1 MTKTTPT
8 DFPIHDLISARWS
21 PCGFENRP
29 VAADE
34 LNSLFEA
41 ARWAASSYNEQPWSF
56 IATTRDS
63 TADFEKALS
72 CLVDGNQ
79 QWAKEVP
86 VLVITCT
93 SLSFARNAKSNAA
106 AEYDLGQ
113 AVSNLSLEATSRG
126 LSVHQMIGI
135 FPDKA
140 RELFEVPEGVNP
152 MTALAIG
159 YAADPAGLPDNLRAR
174 DLAPRSR
181 KPQSAFVFFG
191 KWGQSK

>member
-1 MTKTTPT
+1 MTKETPT
-8 DFPIHDLISARWS
+8 DFPIHELISARWS

-29 VAADE
+29 VAADD

-56 IATTRDS
+56 IVTTRDN

-79 QWAKEVP
+79 TWAKDAP

-93 SLSFARNAKSNAA
+93 SLAFDRNRKPNAA

-113 AVSNLSLEATSRG
+113 AVSNLSTEATSRG
-126 LSVHQMIGI
+126 LSLHQMIGI

-152 MTALAIG
+152 MTAIAIG
-159 YAADPAGLPDNLRAR
+159 YAADPAGLPDGLRSR

-181 KPQSAFVFFG
+181 KPQAGFVFSG
-191 KWGQSK
+191 KWGHTR